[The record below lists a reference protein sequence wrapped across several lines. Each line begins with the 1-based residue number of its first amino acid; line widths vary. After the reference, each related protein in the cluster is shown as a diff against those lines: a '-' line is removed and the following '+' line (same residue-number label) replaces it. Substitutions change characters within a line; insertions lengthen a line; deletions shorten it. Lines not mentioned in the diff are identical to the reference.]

1 MNRESNNAMPCS
13 EFEALLAEAV
23 DGLLDAPTMGRFEAH
38 STSCPHCGPLFTE
51 ALAGARWL
59 KALDEAEPPQNLVRN
74 ILALTSHAEVA
85 KTAEAKLGFAGRL
98 RELFAPYVTPVW
110 ATVRQPRFAMSFA
123 MVFFSFTMVM
133 NLAGVRL
140 SDLAHLDLRPTAV
153 RTNAMRT
160 YDQTVA
166 RVVKYYDNVRL
177 VYEFQSRLRDIKNAS
192 EEQQAP
198 QQQPKKDNKLKND
211 NTSGQPDQKEQNYSQ
226 QEHDSLMVSAPAGHR
241 QFDGGSWPA
250 ERRMA

>member
-1 MNRESNNAMPCS
+1 
-13 EFEALLAEAV
+13 
-23 DGLLDAPTMGRFEAH
+23 
-38 STSCPHCGPLFTE
+38 
-51 ALAGARWL
+51 
-59 KALDEAEPPQNLVRN
+59 
-74 ILALTSHAEVA
+74 
-85 KTAEAKLGFAGRL
+85 
-98 RELFAPYVTPVW
+98 
-110 ATVRQPRFAMSFA
+110 MSFA

-140 SDLAHLDLRPTAV
+140 GDLAHLDLRPSAL

-166 RVVKYYDNVRL
+166 RVTKYYDNARL

-192 EEQQAP
+192 EEQQSP
-198 QQQPKKDNKLKND
+198 QKQPKKDNKLKND

-241 QFDGGSWPA
+241 PFDGGSWPA